1 METKKDI
8 NKLITDNYSSLKPSL
23 FFLPVFLLIA
33 IVFFLY
39 NENALS
45 SDTYIKIQTK
55 SFFFI
60 NYYLG
65 QDPNLQF
72 NLTQLGDDLIFL
84 SLLSILI
91 MYAPKIWE
99 SLISSL
105 LLSLVF
111 SCLLK
116 KIFAVP
122 RPAAVFDHSSFVIVG
137 KALSGHTSLP
147 SGHSIT
153 IFAILTILLFA
164 LMPSKSGY
172 RILWSFFVIL
182 IGSVLVFTRVGIG
195 AHYPLDVIIGGIIGY
210 LLGLAGIF
218 FSRKYKIWTWI
229 NDKRYYPI
237 FILLFLI
244 CSIAL
249 IGRIM
254 AENLVIYYLSL
265 ASLMISLYKTIT
277 IYVKK

>member
-1 METKKDI
+1 METKGI
-8 NKLITDNYSSLKPSL
+8 NKLIIDNYSRLKPSL

-39 NENALS
+39 NQNALS
-45 SDTYIKIQTK
+45 TDAYIRIQK
-55 SFFFI
+55 EGFFFS

-65 QDPNLQF
+65 QYPNLQF

-91 MYAPKIWE
+91 IYAPKIWE

-116 KIFAVP
+116 KMFSVP
-122 RPAAVFDHSSFVIVG
+122 RPAAVFDHNSFVIVG
-137 KALSGHTSLP
+137 NTLSGPTSLP

-153 IFAILTILLFA
+153 IFVILAILLFA
-164 LMPSKSGY
+164 FMPSKTGY
-172 RILWSFFVIL
+172 RILWSFLIIL
-182 IGSVLVFTRVGIG
+182 TGAVLVFTRVGVG
-195 AHYPLDVIIGGIIGY
+195 AHYPLDVIIGAIIGY
-210 LLGLAGIF
+210 ILGLTGIF
-218 FSRKYKIWTWI
+218 ISRKYKVWSWI
-229 NDKRYYPI
+229 NDTKYYPI

-244 CSIAL
+244 CGISL
-249 IGRIM
+249 INRIM
-254 AENLVIYYLSL
+254 IENLTIYYFSL
-265 ASLMISLYKTIT
+265 VFLTISLYKTIT